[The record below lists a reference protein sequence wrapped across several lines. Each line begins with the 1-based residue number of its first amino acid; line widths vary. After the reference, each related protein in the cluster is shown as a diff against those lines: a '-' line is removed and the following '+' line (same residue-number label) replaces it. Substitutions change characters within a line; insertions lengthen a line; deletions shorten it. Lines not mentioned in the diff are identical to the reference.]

1 MYQLFPTWL
10 LSVASTLVATQ
21 YYTSFATAAS
31 IEKENE
37 VKEIMQKMEADVVS
51 LRNEIERVYSKRCET
66 KTLVDCGENNFND
79 CSSTFPGQVCM
90 EANELV
96 VTACGDGISCN
107 GKKVLFYVYWD
118 FYFDAYEIHIY
129 LPWQVYGISNFQ
141 LSAYHQP

>member
-1 MYQLFPTWL
+1 MMYQLFPTWL

-37 VKEIMQKMEADVVS
+37 VKEILQKMEADVVS

-79 CSSTFPGQVCM
+79 CSSTFPGQVCLK
-90 EANELV
+90 EDELV
-96 VTACGDGISCN
+96 ISECGDGQTCN
-107 GKKVLFYVYWD
+107 G
-118 FYFDAYEIHIY
+118 ECMPHQTTSRRSIMCM
-129 LPWQVYGISNFQ
+129 
-141 LSAYHQP
+141 LSYC

>member
-79 CSSTFPGQVCM
+79 CSSTFPRQVCLK
-90 EANELV
+90 EDELV
-96 VTACGDGISCN
+96 ISGCGDGQTCN
-107 GKKVLFYVYWD
+107 GKCMPHHSLLHVHLCVC
-118 FYFDAYEIHIY
+118 Y
-129 LPWQVYGISNFQ
+129 LYC
-141 LSAYHQP
+141 